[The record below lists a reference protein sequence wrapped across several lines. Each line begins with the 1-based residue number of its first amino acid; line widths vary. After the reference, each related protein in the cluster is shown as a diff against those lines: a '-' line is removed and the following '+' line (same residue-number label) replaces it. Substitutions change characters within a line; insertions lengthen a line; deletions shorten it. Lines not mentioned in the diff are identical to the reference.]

1 MIGEAELRRQ
11 AARWGI
17 DPMVADLDY
26 SLGWFIAALYGAN
39 KDMESVLFKGGAC
52 LRKCY
57 FGDYRFSE
65 DLDFTATAYFD
76 AERLLQGV
84 TYAARWAATRDGPDF
99 MAAAPLVE
107 TLEDEYG
114 SETRQVRVYYRGPLQ
129 WGGSPR
135 AIRLD
140 VTRNETLVYPAEM
153 RPLLHPYSDE
163 AQLETLVIPCYALE
177 EILAEKLR
185 AIAGQR
191 RFAVSRDLYDI
202 HRLLQA
208 GVGVAKLGPLLAT
221 KFAARGAQL
230 AELDVSRFAAR
241 RADFAADWEKRLS
254 YLVRDAQQVTFTA
267 AWQTALAL
275 LQQLQEQQ
283 TR

>member
-39 KDMESVLFKGGAC
+39 KDMESVLFKGGTC

-84 TYAARWAATRDGPDF
+84 THAARWAATRDGPDF
-99 MAAAPLVE
+99 MAAAPLAE

-163 AQLETLVIPCYALE
+163 AQLETPAIPCYALE

-208 GVGVAKLGPLLAT
+208 GVGVTKLGPLLAT
-221 KFAARGAQL
+221 KFAARGVQL